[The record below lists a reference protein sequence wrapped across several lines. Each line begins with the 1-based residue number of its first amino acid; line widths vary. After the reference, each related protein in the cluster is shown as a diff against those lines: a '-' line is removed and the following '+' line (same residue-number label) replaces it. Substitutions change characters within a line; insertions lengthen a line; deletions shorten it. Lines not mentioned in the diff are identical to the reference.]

1 MGNDLHVTG
10 IQLKNY
16 LTWKKMLSIHT
27 VFVLFWYFCIT
38 FTIIAEIYCL
48 TLYWLEYVIMVKL
61 GSRGSQSV
69 TLCFGSYGTTKNP
82 VAYATSYPLTLNPY
96 PCSWPP
102 TNSTN
107 YRKCILNFPST

>member
-16 LTWKKMLSIHT
+16 LTWKKKTLNPHCFC
-27 VFVLFWYFCIT
+27 FVLFWYFCIT

-48 TLYWLEYVIMVKL
+48 MLYWLEYVIMVKL

-82 VAYATSYPLTLNPY
+82 VTYAT
-96 PCSWPP
+96 
-102 TNSTN
+102 
-107 YRKCILNFPST
+107 R